1 MIEFI
6 LFLLTGTLL
15 YIIPGW
21 ILVDSFYGHLK
32 LMAWEKLGLAAS
44 LSLSL
49 YPTFF
54 LWGSLAGIKSMAFY
68 TLSPLMTAVIIF
80 LFRSFIRKPDVIKSI
95 LRNTLF
101 YARDKMEI
109 PDPELKK
116 GGEKIGRKEKDDHKK
131 EWTFHSLYSLVI
143 FSLFLSRWLA
153 IGGML
158 APSWGDS
165 VHHTL
170 IVKLILDNRGLFK
183 SWAPYAPLES
193 LTYHFGL
200 HSDVACWAWLT
211 GLAAHKALLL
221 AGQFLN
227 ALAVISLFPL
237 ALKITKEKYI
247 ALYTVAIAGL
257 FFPFPGYFV
266 NWGRYT
272 QLAGLVIFPG
282 IIWLM
287 EKILEGNR
295 ESGGERKNK
304 DMVNIFIFALF
315 LGGLFLTHYSMFF
328 LALTAFSAWLIYEWG
343 QARLKLK
350 PLIKPIREVI
360 LAHILMLILIF
371 PWILGLKQG
380 RLFESFLFSSSGTKA
395 LWQKIGSN
403 FGLWKHLDFYFSDFY
418 WIAALISLGIGIFFW
433 RRLAILIL
441 LWESIALLL
450 ANFQPAFFGARN
462 LMTNDFLI
470 FCLYIPIS
478 LLLGMAIFWLLRYLE
493 NQLSFLNLAEV
504 RRKWI
509 SPILISVLI
518 GLIFFGLRSQVRI
531 VDPFFQ
537 MVTTED
543 LEAFKWIRGNT
554 PRKAKFL
561 INGFLIYGETAAAG
575 SDAGWWLPYFT
586 GRQVLI
592 PPLVYNIE
600 SLNPGLDRN
609 ELVYLIKKIREA
621 DGESARLKKVLQ
633 ESGYN
638 FIFLGEKRGKVAY
651 EDGELIREEWLRGK
665 KEFRLL
671 FKRGKAQ
678 VWQVVK

>member
-6 LFLLTGTLL
+6 LFLLTGILL

-21 ILVDSFYGHLK
+21 ILVESFYGRLK
-32 LMAWEKLGLAAS
+32 LICWEKLGLAAS

-49 YPTFF
+49 YPVFF
-54 LWGSLAGIKSMAFY
+54 LWGFLAGIKSMAFY
-68 TLSPLMTAVIIF
+68 SLSPLITAVIIF
-80 LFRSFIRKPDVIKSI
+80 LLRLFIRKPDAIKSI

-101 YARDKMEI
+101 YAKDKIEI
-109 PDPELKK
+109 TDPELKK
-116 GGEKIGRKEKDDHKK
+116 GEEKNDRKEKCNYKK
-131 EWTFHSLYSLVI
+131 EWAFHSFYGLVI

-153 IGGML
+153 VEGML

-170 IVKLILDNRGLFK
+170 IVKLILDNQGLFK

-200 HSDVACWAWLT
+200 HGDVACWAWLT
-211 GLAAHKALLL
+211 GLAAHKALLF
-221 AGQFLN
+221 AGQFIN
-227 ALAVISLFPL
+227 ALAVISLFPI
-237 ALKITKEKYI
+237 ALKLTREKYT
-247 ALYTVAIAGL
+247 ALAAVSIAGL

-282 IIWLM
+282 IVWLM
-287 EKILEGNR
+287 EKIIESNR
-295 ESGGERKNK
+295 ENAGGRKNK
-304 DMVNIFIFALF
+304 NIKDIFILAFFFA
-315 LGGLFLTHYSMFF
+315 GLFLTHYSMFI
-328 LALTAFSAWLIYEWG
+328 LALTALSAWLIYEWG
-343 QARLKLK
+343 QAGLKLR
-350 PLIKPIREVI
+350 PLIKPVLEVI

-380 RLFESFLFSSSGTKA
+380 RLFEFFLFSSASAKTI
-395 LWQKIGSN
+395 WQKIGSN
-403 FGLWKHLDFYFSDFY
+403 FSLWKHLDFYFSDFY
-418 WIAALISLGIGIFFW
+418 WIAALLALGAGLFFW
-433 RRLAILIL
+433 RRLAILLL
-441 LWESIALLL
+441 LWQSIALFL
-450 ANFQPAFFGARN
+450 ANLQPVFFGARN
-462 LMTNDFLI
+462 LITNDFLI

-478 LLLGMAIFWLLRYLE
+478 LLLATSLFWLLRYLE
-493 NQLSFLNLAEV
+493 NQLNFLNLAEV

-518 GLIFFGLRSQVRI
+518 GLIISGMSSQARI

-537 MVTTED
+537 MVTPED
-543 LEAFKWIRGNT
+543 LEAFKWIRENT
-554 PRKAKFL
+554 PRKAKFI
-561 INGFLIYGETAAAG
+561 INGFLVYKETAAAG

-586 GRQVLI
+586 GRRVFI

-600 SLNPGLDRN
+600 SLNPELNRD
-609 ELVYLIKKIREA
+609 ELVHLIKKIRGA
-621 DGESARLKKVLQ
+621 DGEGAHLKKILQ
-633 ESGYN
+633 ESGYS
-638 FIFLGEKRGKVAY
+638 FIFLGEKRGRVAY

-665 KEFRLL
+665 KEFKLL

-678 VWQVVK
+678 VWHVMK

>member
-1 MIEFI
+1 MIEFL

-21 ILVDSFYGHLK
+21 ILVESFYGRLK
-32 LMAWEKLGLAAS
+32 LMGWEKLGLSAS

-49 YPTFF
+49 YPLFF
-54 LWGSLAGIKSMAFY
+54 LWGFLAGIKSMVFY
-68 TLSPLMTAVIIF
+68 SLSPLITAVIIF
-80 LFRSFIRKPDVIKSI
+80 LFRLFIRKPDALKSI
-95 LRNTLF
+95 LKNTLF
-101 YARDKMEI
+101 YARDKVVI
-109 PDPELKK
+109 PDLELRK
-116 GGEKIGRKEKDDHKK
+116 GEEKNYLNEKDDYRK
-131 EWTFHSLYSLVI
+131 EWTFHFLYGVVT

-153 IGGML
+153 IRGLL

-183 SWAPYAPLES
+183 SWAPYAPLQS

-200 HSDVACWAWLT
+200 HGDVACWAWLT
-211 GLAAHKALLL
+211 GLSAHKAFLL

-227 ALAVISLFPL
+227 VLAVVSLFPL

-247 ALYTVAIAGL
+247 ALFTVAMAGL

-282 IIWLM
+282 IIWLT
-287 EKILEGNR
+287 EKILESNR
-295 ESGGERKNK
+295 QGGAKRKNK
-304 DMVNIFIFALF
+304 NSENIFIFGFF
-315 LGGLFLTHYSMFF
+315 LAGLFLTHYSMFF
-328 LALTAFSAWLIYEWG
+328 LTLAALSAWFIYEWG
-343 QARLKLK
+343 QLRLKLGS
-350 PLIKPIREVI
+350 LIKPLREVI

-380 RLFESFLFSSSGTKA
+380 RLFEFFLFSSAGTKTI
-395 LWQKIGSN
+395 WKEIGSN
-403 FGLWKHLDFYFSDFY
+403 FSLWKHLDFYFSDFY
-418 WIAALISLGIGIFFW
+418 WIAALLCFGIGLFFW
-433 RRLAILIL
+433 RRLAMLL
-441 LWESIALLL
+441 FLWESVALFL

-478 LLLGMAIFWLLRYLE
+478 LLMATAIFWLGRLLE
-493 NQLSFLNLAEV
+493 VKFKLSEG
-504 RRKWI
+504 RRKWLTVI
-509 SPILISVLI
+509 SIPVFI
-518 GLIFFGLRSQVRI
+518 GIIFSGVRSQVRI

-537 MVTTED
+537 MVTAED
-543 LEAFKWIRGNT
+543 LEAFKWIRENT
-554 PRKAKFL
+554 PQRAKFF
-561 INGFLIYGETAAAG
+561 INGFLVYKETAAAG

-586 GRQVLI
+586 GRQVSI

-600 SLNPGLDRN
+600 SLNPELNRD
-609 ELVYLIKKIREA
+609 ELVHLIKKIRQA
-621 DGESARLKKVLQ
+621 DGEGASLKKILQ
-633 ESGYN
+633 ESGFS

-651 EDGELIREEWLRGK
+651 DDGELIHEEWLRGK

-678 VWQVVK
+678 VWQVVR